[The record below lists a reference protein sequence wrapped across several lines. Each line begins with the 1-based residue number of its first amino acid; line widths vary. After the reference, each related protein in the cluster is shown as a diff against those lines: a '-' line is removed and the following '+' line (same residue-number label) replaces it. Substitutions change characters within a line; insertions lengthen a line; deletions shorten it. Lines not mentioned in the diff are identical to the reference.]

1 MAIVTGSVVD
11 ASEASMT
18 GRSVRL
24 LFTLNKTSLYGDTVV
39 VNRPIPAQITGERF
53 SVNLTPTAL
62 DDFYTIRIE
71 WLDSAGK
78 LVQWR
83 ELSDRIQ
90 VPENGGD
97 IGGGVSV
104 VITPDTVAVQ
114 LAQPVDGSPFWLEAS
129 IGDPDPGVST
139 GSGDLYRWVN

>member
-1 MAIVTGSVVD
+1 MAIVTGELVD
-11 ASEASMT
+11 ASESSMT
-18 GRSVRL
+18 GLSVRM
-24 LFTLNKTSLYGDTVV
+24 LFTLNRSALYGDTVV
-39 VNRPIPAQITGERF
+39 VARPVPANITGTRF
-53 SVNLTPTAL
+53 SVNLIPTAL
-62 DDFYTIRIE
+62 NDFYTIRIE

-83 ELSDRIQ
+83 ELPDRVQ

-97 IGGGVSV
+97 IGGGVSII
-104 VITPDTVAVQ
+104 ITPDTVAVQ
-114 LAQPVDGSPFWLEAS
+114 LTQPTDRSPFWLEAS

>member
-1 MAIVTGSVVD
+1 MAIVTGELLD
-11 ASEASMT
+11 ASESSMT
-18 GRSVRL
+18 GLSVRM
-24 LFTLNKTSLYGDTVV
+24 LFTLNRSAVYGDTVV
-39 VNRPIPAQITGERF
+39 VSRPIEATITGTRF
-53 SVNLTPTAL
+53 SVNLMPTAL
-62 DDFYTIRIE
+62 NDYYEVRIE
-71 WLDSAGK
+71 WFDASGK

-83 ELSDRIQ
+83 DIPNRIQ

-97 IGGGVSV
+97 IGGGVPII
-104 VITPDTVAVQ
+104 ITPDTVAVQ